1 MDNPNLEYYE
11 ELIHAEDA
19 IQFDGLDYAIVGVS
33 HDGYYYAIVGVSHDG
48 YYIYDY
54 DRMIECF
61 IEDSEMTEE
70 EAVEWIDYNVMGVNA
85 GQGFIIMYSNEGI

>member
-33 HDGYYYAIVGVSHDG
+33 DCG

-61 IEDSEMTEE
+61 ITDSEMTEE
-70 EAVEWIDYNVMGVNA
+70 EAVEWIDFNVIGVNA

>member
-33 HDGYYYAIVGVSHDG
+33 HTG
-48 YYIYDY
+48 YYIYDFE
-54 DRMIECF
+54 RMVDIF
-61 IEDSEMTEE
+61 IERDGMTMD
-70 EAVEWIDYNVMGVNA
+70 EAYEWIDFNVMGVNA
-85 GQGFIIMYSNEGI
+85 GQGFIIMDSNEGI

>member
-33 HDGYYYAIVGVSHDG
+33 HDGYY
-48 YYIYDY
+48 IYDY

-61 IEDSEMTEE
+61 IEESTPVKDLSLCIATREYEQVRDNLQTR
-70 EAVEWIDYNVMGVNA
+70 
-85 GQGFIIMYSNEGI
+85 

>member
-1 MDNPNLEYYE
+1 MDNPNLDYYE
-11 ELIHAEDA
+11 EMIHAEDA

-33 HDGYYYAIVGVSHDG
+33 HTG
-48 YYIYDY
+48 YYIYDD

-61 IEDSEMTEE
+61 IADDEINEGEAMTEE
-70 EAVEWIDYNVMGVNA
+70 EAIEWIDYNVLGVNA

>member
-19 IQFDGLDYAIVGVS
+19 IQFEGLDYAIVGVS
-33 HDGYYYAIVGVSHDG
+33 HSG

-54 DRMIECF
+54 DRMIQCF
-61 IEDSEMTEE
+61 IEDDGMTEE

-85 GQGFIIMYSNEGI
+85 SQGFIIMYSNEGV

>member
-1 MDNPNLEYYE
+1 MDNPNLDYYE
-11 ELIHAEDA
+11 EMIHAEDA

-33 HDGYYYAIVGVSHDG
+33 HTG

-61 IEDSEMTEE
+61 IADDEINEGEAMTEE
-70 EAVEWIDYNVMGVNA
+70 EAIEWIDYNVIGTNG
-85 GQGFIIMYSNEGI
+85 GQGFIVLYSNEGI

>member
-33 HDGYYYAIVGVSHDG
+33 HSG

-54 DRMIECF
+54 DRMIQCF

-70 EAVEWIDYNVMGVNA
+70 EAVEWIDFNVMGVNA
-85 GQGFIIMYSNEGI
+85 GQGFIIMYSNEGV